1 MPRDGTS
8 HLTAPDGTVH
18 VKVIVSPGQ
27 VGGAGGR
34 VTVPETGMWELD
46 HNLS

>member
-8 HLTAPDGTVH
+8 HLTEPDGLVH

-27 VGGAGGR
+27 ADGAGGR
-34 VTVPETGMWELD
+34 VTVPETGCGV
-46 HNLS
+46 SS